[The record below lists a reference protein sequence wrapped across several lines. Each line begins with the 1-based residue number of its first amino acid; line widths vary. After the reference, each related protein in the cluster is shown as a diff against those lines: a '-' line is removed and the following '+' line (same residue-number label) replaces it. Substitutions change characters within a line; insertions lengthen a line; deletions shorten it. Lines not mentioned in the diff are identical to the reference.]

1 MSEQLQVYNPNT
13 GKWYEVGPQK
23 KRQGGETL
31 MNRSGNSINAG
42 CCRDPYYEDYPLT
55 PIDTPIEWTLGKNAL
70 ASVKPELQPRVTGEF
85 RGASHDWVNDLYVD
99 GEGAFFVDGKSG
111 LNYIILSPP
120 PAPAKT
126 DREALLEI
134 QERLR
139 GIKAVEATREFLDK
153 HLADHTSVS
162 AQS

>member
-42 CCRDPYYEDYPLT
+42 CVRDSNCDDYPLT
-55 PIDTPIEWTLGKNAL
+55 PIDTPIEWKLGKNVL
-70 ASVKPELQPRVTGEF
+70 ASVPEELQSRVTGEY
-85 RGASHDWVNDLYVD
+85 RRAGENEDYYDWPLQ
-99 GEGAFFVDGKSG
+99 GEYNSG
-111 LNYIILSPP
+111 RSGTAGVYPILSPP

-126 DREALLEI
+126 DREALIEI

-139 GIKAVEATREFLDK
+139 GIKAVEATREFLDEY
-153 HLADHTSVS
+153 LADHTSVS